1 MKVKKETI
9 TKQNKQKNHF
19 FDISLTS
26 GEIKNLK
33 KNKVLKISYGNI
45 KICID
50 YDKTL
55 KDKATLKEFYN
66 FK

>member
-9 TKQNKQKNHF
+9 IKQDKQKNYF
-19 FDISLTS
+19 LDVSLSS
-26 GEIKNLK
+26 GEIKKLK
-33 KNKVLKISYGNI
+33 KNKILKISYDNI
-45 KICID
+45 RICID

-55 KDKATLKEFYN
+55 KDNVTLKEFYN